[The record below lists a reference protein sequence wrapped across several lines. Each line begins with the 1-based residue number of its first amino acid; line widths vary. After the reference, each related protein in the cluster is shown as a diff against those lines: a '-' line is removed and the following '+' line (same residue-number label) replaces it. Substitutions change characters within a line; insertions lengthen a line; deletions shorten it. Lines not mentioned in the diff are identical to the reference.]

1 MKKFSG
7 IKKEN
12 VIICFIIL
20 TAVFLFWL
28 PFIPKGM
35 VNGWEIAF
43 QYSRVLT
50 LIQSLQEGIFPAKLR
65 PMHMKGYGYGVG
77 FFYPDFFIYPAAIAA
92 YLGVDPE
99 VATKFFTVLIIVTGS
114 FVSYKLYEKD
124 TENRFIALIGVILL
138 IGSRINYKNYILGA
152 GFPHLCAYLFMPMAI
167 MGLLH
172 GLKGEKRGYIAYAF
186 GLASVVLSHHLIF
199 LTMIFTMV
207 IIVIYHIGEIIKNP
221 KPFGILLAI
230 SFADLAF
237 TTAYWLPALE
247 QAMKIKLIALYDNSY
262 DITEHILSLG
272 EIVFTEIGLPMFVT
286 FIAACIVYLVLMF
299 RGVKMGTDI
308 GSLFITNLI
317 LLVVSCN
324 RMLWLSGFGTV
335 FGFFQYTER
344 FIFVM
349 TVLMITFIVMVIRE
363 VYRAYQLS
371 FLEDKRAFSVL
382 GVVFLLVLTVITR
395 CDNKPDFFNL
405 DSYSRSEYGYELL
418 EKDYNV
424 SGAEWLPMECEPSE
438 CKTPNTSKA
447 DDGSGAEGFKHDHDK
462 YYEVWVDLSKNYYDV
477 PYVYYYG
484 YKAYIVDDNMNPTR
498 ELAVGEA
505 IDDNGLT
512 RVYMPQEEG
521 FGHIMVTYRK
531 TTVQK
536 VSYVISIIS
545 FLAIVAASLILWK
558 KDKSLHK

>member
-35 VNGWEIAF
+35 VNGWEIGF

-65 PMHMKGYGYGVG
+65 PMHMKEYGYGVG

-124 TENRFIALIGVILL
+124 TDNRFIALIGVILL

-167 MGLLH
+167 IGLLH

-286 FIAACIVYLVLMF
+286 FIAACIVYLVLLF
-299 RGVKMGTDI
+299 RGVKMDTDI

-363 VYRAYQLS
+363 IYRAYQLP

-382 GVVFLLVLTVITR
+382 GVLFLLALTVITR
-395 CDNKPDFFNL
+395 CDNKLDFFNL

-424 SGAEWLPMECEPSE
+424 SGAEWLPIECEPSE

-545 FLAIVAASLILWK
+545 FLAIVAVSLILWK